1 MIFLNYSFVITLFA
15 GLSTLIGIIPV
26 FLKIKNINKFIVS
39 SLSFAS
45 GVMFSISTF
54 DLLIESLKSFN
65 KEYNSLIGT
74 ILFLL
79 FFIIGFSLSKYINNR
94 IDSDNELYKVGVS
107 SMIGI
112 IIHNIPEG
120 ILTYIT
126 YSIDQKLGI
135 TLGIAI
141 ALHNI
146 PEGITIA
153 VPIYYSTK
161 SKLKVFIYSLIS
173 ALAEPLGA
181 VLSYVFLKNII
192 NNMMIGI
199 MLSLVSGIMIY
210 ISIFGIV
217 KEAKKYN
224 EDKLLNLFFIIGFLF
239 MFLILQI

>member
-1 MIFLNYSFVITLFA
+1 MNYSFIITLFA

-26 FLKIKNINKFIVS
+26 FIKIKNINKFIVS

-79 FFIIGFSLSKYINNR
+79 FFIIGFSLSKYINNK
-94 IDSDNELYKVGVS
+94 IDNEDELYKVGIS
-107 SMIGI
+107 SMLGI
-112 IIHNIPEG
+112 ILHNIPEG
-120 ILTYIT
+120 ILTFIT
-126 YSIDQKLGI
+126 YSVNQKLGI

-161 SKLKVFIYSLIS
+161 SKLKVFIYTLIS
-173 ALAEPLGA
+173 SLAEPLGA

>member
-1 MIFLNYSFVITLFA
+1 MNYSFVITLFA

-26 FLKIKNINKFIVS
+26 FIKIKNINKFIVS

-65 KEYNSLIGT
+65 KEYNSFIGT
-74 ILFLL
+74 ILFLF
-79 FFIIGFSLSKYINNR
+79 FFIIGFIFSKYINNR
-94 IDSDNELYKVGVS
+94 IDSDNELYKVGIS
-107 SMIGI
+107 SMLGI
-112 IIHNIPEG
+112 ILHNIPEG
-120 ILTYIT
+120 ILTFIT
-126 YSIDQKLGI
+126 YSVNQKLGI

-181 VLSYVFLKNII
+181 VLSYIFLKNII
-192 NNMMIGI
+192 DNMMIGI
-199 MLSLVSGIMIY
+199 MLSIVSGIMIY
-210 ISIFGIV
+210 ISIFELV

-239 MFLILQI
+239 MFFILQI

>member
-1 MIFLNYSFVITLFA
+1 MV
-15 GLSTLIGIIPV
+15 
-26 FLKIKNINKFIVS
+26 
-39 SLSFAS
+39 
-45 GVMFSISTF
+45 
-54 DLLIESLKSFN
+54 
-65 KEYNSLIGT
+65 
-74 ILFLL
+74 
-79 FFIIGFSLSKYINNR
+79 
-94 IDSDNELYKVGVS
+94 
-107 SMIGI
+107 GI

-161 SKLKVFIYSLIS
+161 SRLKVFIYSLIS

-210 ISIFGIV
+210 ISIFELV

-239 MFLILQI
+239 MFFILQI

>member
-1 MIFLNYSFVITLFA
+1 MIFLNYSFIITLFA

-54 DLLIESLKSFN
+54 DLLLESLCFFN
-65 KEYNSLIGT
+65 KEYSAFIGT
-74 ILFLL
+74 ILFLF
-79 FFIIGFSLSKYINNR
+79 FFIIGFIFSKYINNR

-107 SMIGI
+107 SMVGI

-199 MLSLVSGIMIY
+199 MLSIVSGIMIY
-210 ISIFGIV
+210 ISIFELV

-239 MFLILQI
+239 MFFILQI

>member
-1 MIFLNYSFVITLFA
+1 MNYSFVITLFA

-26 FLKIKNINKFIVS
+26 FIKIKNINKFIVS

-65 KEYNSLIGT
+65 KEYNSFIGT
-74 ILFLL
+74 ILFLF
-79 FFIIGFSLSKYINNR
+79 FFIIGFIFSKYINNR
-94 IDSDNELYKVGVS
+94 IDSDNELYKVGIS
-107 SMIGI
+107 SMLGI
-112 IIHNIPEG
+112 ILHNIPEG
-120 ILTYIT
+120 ILTFIT
-126 YSIDQKLGI
+126 YSVNQKLGI

-181 VLSYVFLKNII
+181 VLSYIFLKNII
-192 NNMMIGI
+192 DNMMIGI
-199 MLSLVSGIMIY
+199 MLSIVSGIMIY

-239 MFLILQI
+239 MFFILQI